1 MYSGM
6 AIRMAQEL
14 KLNVEPEFEEAYAAS
29 GRLSWLEKETRRRLW
44 WSCFV
49 LDRYAGAAAD
59 RSIIINEKV
68 MWRLF
73 GANGKWPHSQCVTKS
88 DAFPCSWQ
96 NRIVRYIYL
105 QTKVCGIQ
113 YKVLTMSQ
121 LVLRA
126 QVIASKLRFWLVPTH
141 SRPVFLSKIRWA
153 ISFFL
158 PRFLVK

>member
-73 GANGKWPHSQCVTKS
+73 GANGK
-88 DAFPCSWQ
+88 
-96 NRIVRYIYL
+96 
-105 QTKVCGIQ
+105 
-113 YKVLTMSQ
+113 
-121 LVLRA
+121 
-126 QVIASKLRFWLVPTH
+126 
-141 SRPVFLSKIRWA
+141 
-153 ISFFL
+153 
-158 PRFLVK
+158 